1 MRAALPFLLL
11 ALVTSA
17 AGASDKA
24 KGPAEKRICREGGQ
38 QLGSHVRRPA
48 VCRTAA
54 EWEAQDRAAQA
65 LPLPLK
71 APQPE
76 SWERTRPQ

>member
-1 MRAALPFLLL
+1 MRAFLPFLLIV
-11 ALVTSA
+11 AVASA
-17 AGASDKA
+17 AGAGEKSKD
-24 KGPAEKRICREGGQ
+24 PAEKRICREGGQ

-54 EWEAQDRAAQA
+54 EWEAQDRAARA
-65 LPLPLK
+65 LPLQLK

-76 SWERTRPQ
+76 SWERSRPQ